1 MVHGYRVANNPK
13 PIEIHSP
20 RVSSIAPAFEL
31 VVDIEHT
38 VIAVSFIHD
47 IRLLSHTYYIRR

>member
-47 IRLLSHTYYIRR
+47 IHLL